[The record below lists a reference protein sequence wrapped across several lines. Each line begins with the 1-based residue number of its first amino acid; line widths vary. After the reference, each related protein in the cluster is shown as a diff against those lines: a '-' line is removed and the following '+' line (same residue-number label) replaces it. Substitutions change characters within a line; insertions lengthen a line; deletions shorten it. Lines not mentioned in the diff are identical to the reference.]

1 GVKNKAVTP
10 VPANVLDGWL
20 NGQTGLWWIGALKE
34 GHRAL
39 WDSHVVMNWAMVFI
53 PSSPEIAAKNNMEV
67 WHDKCLPGSLRV
79 ARPGELTRK
88 ILDIVADDQDKEPS
102 QVVHTHL
109 CILLAE
115 GDDLELKR
123 PRMFSSVAMPSPGET
138 PTSKKALSHSR
149 SISSFDLGT
158 ALEKNGL
165 ARGGDASLGVIT
177 NRNVAGIEEALEKV
191 AKYRERIVILKDDR
205 RAKKALVDQL
215 QHELEEKEATL
226 SAENER
232 LRLERNDIKDRAKG
246 LWVDLDNLRRD
257 AENNA
262 AENNI
267 SRQDREQLRKQ
278 VDRLRRERNSA
289 RADAMRWLEQQ
300 HAMSSSLSLPVGAGA
315 GTGTADEANGEGFEG
330 DGGAG
335 GGRDGGIFPK
345 TPGPGEAGH
354 PMMASWAQTAPGGSM
369 TGMGDGGML
378 AHQQVS
384 VDQKAAATIAKLK
397 NKVNRLRRERDDA
410 EVQASNWLK
419 SEQER
424 MALNSNSG
432 STSSN
437 FNSSSN
443 STALVEAGPGAG
455 GGGGRVSSGGPVV
468 ASLKAE
474 SLQLKKELQNA
485 RAEAERFKRKLGSG
499 AGLSPR
505 GLVGSG
511 QDEGWDDSEPQEAR
525 LALGR
530 LLGQALNL
538 LDPQAAA
545 DAVAVAAKRMSAPE
559 VAAAAAAVAPLA
571 PAPLSPQGAAGTM
584 KLSTG
589 EVSTSSTV
597 QTSATEALSPQSVHE
612 GTPPR
617 AEEELEAAAME
628 RAAAAG
634 GGGKA
639 FVAGLKDNGL
649 TEGDKKEVGASG
661 AASNGAAPAP
671 SGVKAAVAAINISGD
686 SAEPREKE
694 VGRHPFMVAGLVG
707 SKTANME

>member
-1 GVKNKAVTP
+1 
-10 VPANVLDGWL
+10 
-20 NGQTGLWWIGALKE
+20 
-34 GHRAL
+34 
-39 WDSHVVMNWAMVFI
+39 
-53 PSSPEIAAKNNMEV
+53 MEV

-123 PRMFSSVAMPSPGET
+123 PRMFSSATTPSPGEIT
-138 PTSKKALSHSR
+138 TSKKALSHSR
-149 SISSFDLGT
+149 SISLFDLGQS
-158 ALEKNGL
+158 LEKNGL
-165 ARGGDASLGVIT
+165 ARGGDASLGAIT

-191 AKYRERIVILKDDR
+191 AKYRERIVILKEDR

-215 QHELEEKEATL
+215 RHELEEKKATL

-232 LRLERNDIKDRAKG
+232 LRLERNDIKDRAQG
-246 LWVDLDNLRRD
+246 LWVDLENLRRD
-257 AENNA
+257 A
-262 AENNI
+262 
-267 SRQDREQLRKQ
+267 KQ

-300 HAMSSSLSLPVGAGA
+300 HAMSSSRSLPVGAVAGA
-315 GTGTADEANGEGFEG
+315 GTAEESNGEGFEG

-335 GGRDGGIFPK
+335 GGRVGGIFPQ
-345 TPGPGEAGH
+345 TPGPGEAGP
-354 PMMASWAQTAPGGSM
+354 PMMGSWAQTAPGGSM

-378 AHQQVS
+378 AHQVS

-419 SEQER
+419 GEQER

-432 STSSN
+432 STSTN

-443 STALVEAGPGAG
+443 STALIEANPAAA

-485 RAEAERFKRKLGSG
+485 RAEAERLKKKLGSR
-499 AGLSPR
+499 AGLSPNVASAGSGGSAR

-511 QDEGWDDSEPQEAR
+511 QDEEVDDSEPQEAR
-525 LALGR
+525 LALGH
-530 LLGQALNL
+530 LLGKALNL

-559 VAAAAAAVAPLA
+559 VAAAVAAVAPLA
-571 PAPLSPQGAAGTM
+571 PAPLSPRDAAGTM
-584 KLSTG
+584 KLSAG

-597 QTSATEALSPQSVHE
+597 QTAATEALSPQSVDE

-617 AEEELEAAAME
+617 AEEEIEAAAME
-628 RAAAAG
+628 SATAAG

-639 FVAGLKDNGL
+639 FVAGLKEDGL
-649 TEGDKKEVGASG
+649 TGGEKEEVGASG
-661 AASNGAAPAP
+661 AASNGAAAAASNGGGGAAAAPAL
-671 SGVKAAVAAINISGD
+671 SVVKAAVAAINSSGD
-686 SAEPREKE
+686 SAKPREKE
-694 VGRHPFMVAGLVG
+694 VGRHPFMAAGLVG
-707 SKTANME
+707 SKTTNME